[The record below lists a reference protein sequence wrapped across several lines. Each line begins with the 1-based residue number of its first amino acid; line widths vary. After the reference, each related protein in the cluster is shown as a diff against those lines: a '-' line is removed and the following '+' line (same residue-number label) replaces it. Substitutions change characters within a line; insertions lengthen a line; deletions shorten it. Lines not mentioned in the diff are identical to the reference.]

1 MRIMPLPAS
10 QPLVTSSEWNVPRP
24 HGSRVRGGVFALRC
38 LRLRAFIWK
47 MTAVNS
53 TSVNAAKQ
61 WIGRIVVGTIGVE
74 MAGTLVQ
81 ILTSSLGTH

>member
-1 MRIMPLPAS
+1 MARRRRWDFLICFIGIA
-10 QPLVTSSEWNVPRP
+10 
-24 HGSRVRGGVFALRC
+24 
-38 LRLRAFIWK
+38 AFIWK

-81 ILTSSLGTH
+81 ILTSSLGSH

>member
-1 MRIMPLPAS
+1 MSAQL
-10 QPLVTSSEWNVPRP
+10 QPIQQVLQNWILAGQAIV
-24 HGSRVRGGVFALRC
+24 GSVGALAFIA
-38 LRLRAFIWK
+38 AFIWK

-53 TSVNAAKQ
+53 TSVNASKQ

-81 ILTSSLGTH
+81 VLTSSLGSH

>member
-1 MRIMPLPAS
+1 
-10 QPLVTSSEWNVPRP
+10 V
-24 HGSRVRGGVFALRC
+24 
-38 LRLRAFIWK
+38 FIWK

-61 WIGRIVVGTIGVE
+61 WIGRSVVGPSGVE

-81 ILTSSLGTH
+81 ILTSSLGSH